1 MLTLLLIWTT
11 LISTPDSTQPGLLV
25 MAHGGP
31 PAWNRAVLEAVAPL
45 RAGRPTAVAFGM
57 ADPHTLQQAL
67 DTLQA
72 LGARRA
78 VVVRLFMDG
87 ASFRHQT
94 EYLLGLRPDPPAR
107 FLLHR
112 HGNHDGHH
120 SEGTPPPLRHNLELV
135 LSEAGLME
143 APEIGPILADRALAL
158 SRDPRR
164 ESVLLLAHG
173 TEDEVLNARWIV
185 AMERHAQLIRAL
197 GFHAVRVE
205 TLREDWP
212 ALRADAERRI
222 RAFVEAE
229 TQAGRTVLV
238 IPFRVYG
245 FGPYRKVL
253 DGLTYRADG
262 TGLLPH
268 PAITAW
274 IERQWERLSR
284 QAGWLE
290 ATTTALGPTH

>member
-1 MLTLLLIWTT
+1 MMLTLFLLWSGW
-11 LISTPDSTQPGLLV
+11 LIAPDSTQPGLLV
-25 MAHGGP
+25 MAHGGS
-31 PAWNRAVLEAVAPL
+31 PAWNQAVLEAVAPL
-45 RAGRPTAVAFGM
+45 RTGRPTAVAFGM

-67 DTLQA
+67 DSLQA
-72 LGARRA
+72 QGARRA
-78 VVVRLFMDG
+78 VVVRLFLDG
-87 ASFRHQT
+87 TSFQHQT
-94 EYLLGLRPDPPAR
+94 EYLLGLRPDPPTR

-112 HGNHDGHH
+112 PDNHHGHQRQ
-120 SEGTPPPLRHNLELV
+120 ETPPPLRHNLELV
-135 LSEAGLME
+135 LSQEGLME
-143 APEIGPILADRALAL
+143 APEVGPILADRALAL
-158 SRDPRR
+158 SQTPAR

-173 TEDEVLNARWIV
+173 TADEVQNARWIV
-185 AMERHAQLIRAL
+185 ALERHAQLIRAL
-197 GFHAVRVE
+197 GFHVVHVA

-253 DGLTYRADG
+253 DGLSYRADE

-274 IERQWERLSR
+274 IERQWQRLSQ
-284 QAGWLE
+284 QAGWLPQQ
-290 ATTTALGPTH
+290 TTAVRP